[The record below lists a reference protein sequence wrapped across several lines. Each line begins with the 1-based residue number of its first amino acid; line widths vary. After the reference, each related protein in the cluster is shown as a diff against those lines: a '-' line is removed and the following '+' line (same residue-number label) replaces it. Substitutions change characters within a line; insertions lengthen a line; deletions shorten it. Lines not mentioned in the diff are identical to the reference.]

1 MKSRQIE
8 EAGLCWKC
16 RMKIEIFE
24 VLWDKIA
31 LTKFDIDIEILW
43 YNVSEG
49 RRQMETILSV
59 SIEDTMHRTLGNSG
73 GEDVHWLYSTLYSTC
88 WGPKLLFSP
97 ETELIF
103 PDSFPVLKPCQ
114 ASVECNQSVIET
126 TSRVVPCCPAL
137 EMKYF
142 EIWQTFILISVTSH
156 EIQFY
161 SIKFL
166 SEI

>member
-73 GEDVHWLYSTLYSTC
+73 GEDVHWLYSTLYYRVHV
-88 WGPKLLFSP
+88 GA
-97 ETELIF
+97 E
-103 PDSFPVLKPCQ
+103 
-114 ASVECNQSVIET
+114 AS
-126 TSRVVPCCPAL
+126 
-137 EMKYF
+137 
-142 EIWQTFILISVTSH
+142 
-156 EIQFY
+156 
-161 SIKFL
+161 FL
-166 SEI
+166 SWDWTNISGQFSCPQTLPSQCGV